1 MSTEAKRV
9 WPEGYDR
16 IVLDTVDSTNAQAAR
31 IAHELRGPT
40 WIVARAQTGGHGRRG
55 RPWVTGQGN
64 LAATLVLRPTGSALD
79 AALRSFLAANAL
91 FEALAMYVDRTHL
104 SVKWPNDVLYRSGK
118 IAGILLESMTQGGRI
133 DWLSIGIGVNL
144 AQAPAMREP
153 DMIRPVSLSD
163 FDGPSVDPLDF
174 LDTLADCY
182 ATQERIFETM
192 GFQPIRESW
201 LENAARLGEA
211 ITARTMRD
219 TIEGRFETVDEAGN
233 LILET
238 PKGRV
243 TITAADVYF

>member
-1 MSTEAKRV
+1 MSTERNRV

-40 WIVARAQTGGHGRRG
+40 WIVALEQTGGHGRRG
-55 RPWVTGQGN
+55 RPWISGIGN
-64 LAATLVLRPTGSALD
+64 LAATLAFRPTGSAGD

-91 FEALAMYVDRTHL
+91 FEALAMYVDRTRL
-104 SVKWPNDVLYRSGK
+104 SVKWPNDVLYHGGK
-118 IAGILLESMTQGGRI
+118 IAGILLESVTSGGRI
-133 DWLSIGIGVNL
+133 DWLSVGVGVNL
-144 AQAPAMREP
+144 AHAPPRREA
-153 DMIRPVSLSD
+153 DMIHPVSLTHYGGD
-163 FDGPSVDPLDF
+163 PVDPLVF

-192 GFQPIRESW
+192 GFQPVREAW
-201 LENAARLGEA
+201 LENAARLGET

-238 PKGRV
+238 SKGRV